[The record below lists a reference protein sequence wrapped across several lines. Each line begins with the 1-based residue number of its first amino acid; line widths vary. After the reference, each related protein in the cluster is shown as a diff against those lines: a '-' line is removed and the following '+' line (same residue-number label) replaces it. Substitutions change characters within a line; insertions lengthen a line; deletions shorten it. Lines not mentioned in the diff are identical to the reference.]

1 MNKPSYDAKQ
11 IAQEL
16 KDTAQGLSYYGNA
29 LLVCLD
35 FPLVADNPEYKAVV
49 TRYLQGRG
57 AIKSTDH
64 VTLYEIAI
72 KLQESSTSQEPAMT
86 TSQTQLVEAIDKE
99 LTRRYDR
106 IIALIDERYKLTIET
121 ITLQSRIAQLENQ
134 VESLQALL
142 HEHKTRTSQTI

>member
-1 MNKPSYDAKQ
+1 MNNTTPYDINK

-35 FPLVADNPEYKAVV
+35 FPLVADNPEYKAVII
-49 TRYLQGRG
+49 RYLRGRG

-72 KLQESSTSQEPAMT
+72 KITNEPT
-86 TSQTQLVEAIDKE
+86 KHHGT
-99 LTRRYDR
+99 
-106 IIALIDERYKLTIET
+106 
-121 ITLQSRIAQLENQ
+121 ENI
-134 VESLQALL
+134 L
-142 HEHKTRTSQTI
+142 